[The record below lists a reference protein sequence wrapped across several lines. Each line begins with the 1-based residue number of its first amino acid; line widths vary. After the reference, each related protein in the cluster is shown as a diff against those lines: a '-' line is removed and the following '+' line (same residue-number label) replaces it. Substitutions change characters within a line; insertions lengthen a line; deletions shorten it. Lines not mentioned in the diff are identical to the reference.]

1 MMKLDGA
8 HIVCESLVREGV
20 DVVFGYPGGT
30 VINLYDALPD
40 YALRHVLVRHEQ
52 GAAHAADGYSR
63 ATGKVGVCFATS
75 GPGATNLVTGI
86 ATAYLDSSPIVA
98 ITGQVPTSHIGKDAF
113 QEVDVTG
120 ITLPITK
127 HNYLVTDVRELPM
140 VMKEAFYIARSGRPG
155 PVLVDIAKDVQ
166 AAELRFEFP
175 ETTDLPGYK
184 PTVRGHEGQIRQ
196 AARMISE
203 AERPLILAGH
213 GVTLSNAQEELRE
226 LVEAVHAPVVTTL
239 LGIGSFP
246 RSHPL
251 CLGMSGM
258 HGEAYAN
265 YAIQQ
270 ADVLVAIGMRFSD
283 RVTGKV
289 QSFAPGAKIIH
300 IDVDP
305 AEIGKNVRVDVPV
318 VGDIQHVLKSLNAR
332 LSPAEHREWLEQVNA
347 WRQESEGRDIL
358 TREADELIPPYIMRQ
373 IWHITKG
380 NAIMVTDVGQN
391 QMWEAQYYLH
401 DKYRGLIT
409 SGGLGTMGFALPAA
423 VGAQV
428 GCPDQEVWVTV
439 GDGGIQMNIQE
450 LATVV
455 QERLPLKI
463 MIMNNGYLG
472 MVRQWQQM
480 FFGRR
485 YSGTPI
491 SSPDFVKL
499 ADAYGI
505 RGYRVTERQD
515 VIPTLE
521 QARQV
526 EGPVL
531 VDFVVKGEEN
541 VYPIVPSGGSISD
554 MVRRPLEDEETA

>member
-1 MMKLDGA
+1 MKLDGA

-20 DVVFGYPGGT
+20 EVVFGYPGGT

-40 YALRHVLVRHEQ
+40 YALRHVLVRHEH
-52 GAAHAADGYSR
+52 GAAHAADGYTR

-98 ITGQVPTSHIGKDAF
+98 ITGQVPTNHIGKDAF
-113 QEVDVTG
+113 QEVDITG

-155 PVLVDIAKDVQ
+155 PVLIDVAKDVQ
-166 AAELRFEFP
+166 AAELRFEYP
-175 ETTDLPGYK
+175 ETTDLPGYR

-203 AERPLILAGH
+203 AERPLVFAGH
-213 GVTLSNAQEELRE
+213 GVTLSNAQEELKE
-226 LVEAVHAPVVTTL
+226 LAEAVHAPVVTTL

-246 RSHPL
+246 RTHPL

-270 ADVLVAIGMRFSD
+270 ADVLVAVGMRFSD

-289 QSFAPGAKIIH
+289 QSFAPHAKIIH

-305 AEIGKNVRVDVPV
+305 AEIGKNVRVDLPV
-318 VGDIQHVLKSLNAR
+318 VGDIRHVLKSLNSR
-332 LSPAEHREWLEQVNA
+332 LHRAEHREWLEQVNA

-358 TREADELIPPYIMRQ
+358 NRETDDLIPPYIMRQ
-373 IWHITKG
+373 IWHVTKG
-380 NAIMVTDVGQN
+380 DAIMVTDVGQN

-401 DKYRGLIT
+401 DKFRGLIT

-423 VGAQV
+423 IGAKV

-491 SSPDFVKL
+491 TGPDFVKL

-505 RGYRVTERQD
+505 KGFRVTERQD
-515 VIPTLE
+515 VVPTLE
-521 QARQV
+521 LARQI

-541 VYPIVPSGGSISD
+541 VYPMVPSGGSISE
-554 MVRRPLEDEETA
+554 MMRRPLDDEETV